1 MSVIPALGL
10 PGKTTRYLGLNS
22 LAVYTKWWAPGS
34 ARDPASNWGG
44 EHLGKIPPSILHMG
58 LKNLYICIHIQI
70 CLQKIH
76 THARTDTDTHTCR
89 YTHACTYMHI
99 NEQRNWKHFK
109 WKSCIDYNSLCFFN
123 LVYKQYSRVRAMA
136 HHWGKSLLYKH
147 KISTLNPQSTSESLA
162 WCFVYNLNAEVG
174 RAQRFML
181 SQPTKDGERQI
192 PALSQNLRTRLLRE
206 DT

>member
-1 MSVIPALGL
+1 MVSTRFGKRPCFKLRWRA
-10 PGKTTRYLGLNS
+10 PGKDTTLY
-22 LAVYTKWWAPGS
+22 PPHGS
-34 ARDPASNWGG
+34 EEPV
-44 EHLGKIPPSILHMG
+44 HL
-58 LKNLYICIHIQI
+58 
-70 CLQKIH
+70 H
-76 THARTDTDTHTCR
+76 THTDMPSEDTHTRTHRHRHTHMHRC
-89 YTHACTYMHI
+89 THACTYMHI

-147 KISTLNPQSTSESLA
+147 KISTLDPQSTSESLA